1 MFEHDHPQFRLL
13 ILQGKIHVAGG
24 RNPQVGHLSFHPDLG
39 ESPPQLIL
47 MASGT
52 EVSIVVKAAK
62 KLAEEGIGVRLVSF
76 PCWELFDSQ
85 ELNYQREV
93 LPPGISARLAIE
105 AGSSIGWHRWVGD
118 RGVVISVDRY
128 GASAPQK
135 IVYEKYGLTVEQ
147 VISKAKE
154 ILV

>member
-1 MFEHDHPQFRLL
+1 M
-13 ILQGKIHVAGG
+13 
-24 RNPQVGHLSFHPDLG
+24 
-39 ESPPQLIL
+39 

-52 EVSIVVKAAK
+52 EVSIIVSAAK
-62 KLAEEGIGVRLVSF
+62 ELEAEGIGVRLVSF
-76 PCWELFDSQ
+76 PSWELFDSQ
-85 ELNYQREV
+85 GPNYQREV
-93 LPPGISARLAIE
+93 LPSEISARLAIE
-105 AGSSIGWHRWVGD
+105 AGSSMGWHRWVGD

-154 ILV
+154 MLG